1 VEIAGAGRTSP
12 CAVSYLEKPNSVKQD
27 DLRKGFA
34 GAVYNYLGMFFEKLV
49 TVLVT
54 IYVIRQLPIP
64 DFGVFNL
71 FQDTIGLVAVIFS
84 FGIPSLIER
93 FLPEL
98 YQRGLFDELR
108 RWVYRALIA
117 RFLLGLLGALVCLF
131 GRDAIGGFL
140 HSDLF
145 TAYYPVFAF
154 GLLFTILNQTSQS
167 VLDTFLMQKRR
178 NVIRVIVSALRA
190 GLYMAAISLGQGLY
204 GILWAFS
211 ISALVG
217 SVLFIHTIYRLRYPQ
232 YVEKKTE
239 GLGDLSNRF
248 RRYGAISYL
257 NEMGAMVLSR
267 RADNYLISAFLNPAA
282 VGIYS
287 FATRIVEM
295 FVAMTPLVVGN
306 VIIST
311 LLFRQFTE
319 TPTLIF
325 LQRRFNLLCK
335 LALYLTL
342 PILIVLVGLHEQ
354 ITVMVDPKYHEA
366 SYLLAL
372 VAIFEIL
379 NVFSWPIGWMAQTS
393 EKVEVQLYSKI
404 GAIYNIIAA
413 VILIPRFGPLGAAWA
428 TGTSFL
434 MKNILMYVFL
444 RRQLPLTFPWLGIFK
459 LGLSGFLSWIVL
471 ALLAEYATRIIPA
484 LAIAVLGMVVFAISA
499 KLLVPF
505 DEDERESFE
514 KAVGRKIWLV

>member
-1 VEIAGAGRTSP
+1 M
-12 CAVSYLEKPNSVKQD
+12 KQD

-34 GAVYNYLGMFFEKLV
+34 GAIYNYLGMFFEKLV

-54 IYVIRQLPIP
+54 IYVIRQLPIS
-64 DFGVFNL
+64 DFGVYNL

-98 YQRGLFDELR
+98 YQRGLFDELH
-108 RWVYRALIA
+108 RWVNKALIA

-140 HSDLF
+140 HSGLF
-145 TAYYPVFAF
+145 TAYYPIFAL

-167 VLDTFLMQKRR
+167 ILDTFLLQKRR
-178 NVIRVIVSALRA
+178 NVIRVVVSALRA
-190 GLYMAAISLGQGLY
+190 GLYIAAIALGQGLF

-217 SVLFIHTIYRLRYPQ
+217 SVLFIHTIYRLKYPRDM
-232 YVEKKTE
+232 VRNTE
-239 GLGDLSNRF
+239 GLGGLTNRF
-248 RRYGAISYL
+248 KRYGAYSYF
-257 NEMGAMVLSR
+257 NEMGAMILSR
-267 RADNYLISAFLNPAA
+267 RSDSYLISAFLNPAA

-287 FATRIVEM
+287 FATRIAEM

-319 TPTLIF
+319 TPTLEF

-342 PILIVLVGLHEQ
+342 PILMILVGLHEQ
-354 ITVMVDPKYHEA
+354 ITLLVDPKYQEA
-366 SYLLAL
+366 SFLLAL
-372 VAIFEIL
+372 VAIFEIF
-379 NVFSWPIGWMAQTS
+379 NVFAWPIAWMAQTS

-413 VILIPRFGPLGAAWA
+413 IILIPRFGPLGAAWA
-428 TGTSFL
+428 TGTSFM
-434 MKNILMYVFL
+434 MKNVLMYVFL
-444 RRQLPLTFPWLGIFK
+444 RRHLPLTFPWQGILK
-459 LGLSGFLSWIVL
+459 LGLSGIGSWAVLVLLASFATTIVATL
-471 ALLAEYATRIIPA
+471 LIALLSI
-484 LAIAVLGMVVFAISA
+484 VVFAACA
-499 KLLVPF
+499 KLLAPF
-505 DEDERESFE
+505 IDDERDAFE
-514 KAVGRKIWLV
+514 KAVGRKIWLI

>member
-1 VEIAGAGRTSP
+1 
-12 CAVSYLEKPNSVKQD
+12 VKQD
-27 DLRKGFA
+27 DLRKGFT
-34 GAVYNYLGMFFEKLV
+34 GAIYNYLGMFFEKLV

-54 IYVIRQLPIP
+54 IYVIRQLPISE
-64 DFGVFNL
+64 FGVYNL

-98 YQRGLFDELR
+98 YQRGLFDDLH

-117 RFLLGLLGALVCLF
+117 RFLLGLLGALICLL
-131 GRDAIGGFL
+131 GRDALGGFL

-145 TAYYPVFAF
+145 TAYYPIFAL
-154 GLLFTILNQTSQS
+154 GLIFTILNQTSQS
-167 VLDTFLMQKRR
+167 ILDTYLLQKRR
-178 NVIRVIVSALRA
+178 NVIRVVVSALRA
-190 GLYMAAISLGQGLY
+190 GLYTAAITLGQGLY

-211 ISALVG
+211 ISALAG
-217 SVLFIHTIYRLRYPQ
+217 SVLFVHTIYRLKHPKN
-232 YVEKKTE
+232 VEKNTE
-239 GLGDLSNRF
+239 GLGELTNRF
-248 RRYGAISYL
+248 KRYGAISYL

-319 TPTLIF
+319 TPTLEF

-342 PILIVLVGLHEQ
+342 PFLIVLVGLHEQ
-354 ITVMVDPKYHEA
+354 ITMLVDPKYHDA

-379 NVFSWPIGWMAQTS
+379 NVFAWPIAWMAQSS
-393 EKVEVQLYSKI
+393 ERVEVQLYSKI

-413 VILIPRFGPLGAAWA
+413 IILIPRYGPLGAAWA
-428 TGTSFL
+428 TGTSFM
-434 MKNILMYVFL
+434 MKNVLMYVFL
-444 RRQLPLTFPWLGIFK
+444 RRHLPLTFPGPGIFK
-459 LGLSGFLSWIVL
+459 LGLSGFASWVAL
-471 ALLAEYATRIIPA
+471 ALLAQYAGSVISA
-484 LAIAVLGMVVFAISA
+484 LAISLLGMLIFAVCA
-499 KLLVPF
+499 KLLAPF
-505 DEDERESFE
+505 NDDERDSFE
-514 KAVGRKIWLV
+514 KALGRKIWLV